1 MKNNLEEWVKIDAIL
16 HEKLKQLD
24 LLDIKRNEILEKAEK
39 SEALSPNLKAEME
52 RNLSM
57 YEKLAKEVEELK
69 YKAQSI
75 KNQINKFIIIL

>member
-39 SEALSPNLKAEME
+39 SEELSPNLKAEME
-52 RNLSM
+52 INLSM

-75 KNQINKFIIIL
+75 KKSNK

>member
-39 SEALSPNLKAEME
+39 SEELSPNLKAEME

-69 YKAQSI
+69 HKAQSI
-75 KNQINKFIIIL
+75 KKSNK

>member
-24 LLDIKRNEILEKAEK
+24 LLDIKRNEILEMAEK

-69 YKAQSI
+69 HKAQSI
-75 KNQINKFIIIL
+75 KKSNK

>member
-39 SEALSPNLKAEME
+39 SEELSPNLKAEME
-52 RNLSM
+52 INLSM

-75 KNQINKFIIIL
+75 KKLNKSINV

>member
-39 SEALSPNLKAEME
+39 SEELSPNLKAEME
-52 RNLSM
+52 INLSM

-75 KNQINKFIIIL
+75 KKLKK

>member
-24 LLDIKRNEILEKAEK
+24 LLDIKRNEILEMAEK

-75 KNQINKFIIIL
+75 KKSNK

>member
-75 KNQINKFIIIL
+75 KKLNK

>member
-39 SEALSPNLKAEME
+39 SEELSPNLKAEME

-75 KNQINKFIIIL
+75 KKSNK

>member
-24 LLDIKRNEILEKAEK
+24 LLDIKRNEILEMAEK

-57 YEKLAKEVEELK
+57 YKKLAKEVEELK
-69 YKAQSI
+69 HKAQSI
-75 KNQINKFIIIL
+75 KKSNK

>member
-75 KNQINKFIIIL
+75 KKSNK

>member
-1 MKNNLEEWVKIDAIL
+1 MKNNFEEWVKIDAIL

-39 SEALSPNLKAEME
+39 SEELSPNLKAEME

-75 KNQINKFIIIL
+75 KKSNK

>member
-39 SEALSPNLKAEME
+39 SEELSPNLKAEME
-52 RNLSM
+52 INLSM

-75 KNQINKFIIIL
+75 KKLNK

>member
-52 RNLSM
+52 INLSM

-75 KNQINKFIIIL
+75 KKLNK

>member
-39 SEALSPNLKAEME
+39 SEELSPNLKAEME

-75 KNQINKFIIIL
+75 KKSSK

>member
-24 LLDIKRNEILEKAEK
+24 LLDIKRNEILEMAEK

-57 YEKLAKEVEELK
+57 YKKLAKEVEELK

-75 KNQINKFIIIL
+75 KKSNK

>member
-52 RNLSM
+52 INLSM

-75 KNQINKFIIIL
+75 KKSNK

>member
-24 LLDIKRNEILEKAEK
+24 LLDIKRNEILEMAEK

-75 KNQINKFIIIL
+75 KKLNK

>member
-1 MKNNLEEWVKIDAIL
+1 MKSIGKYAFYGWTNLTNI
-16 HEKLKQLD
+16 
-24 LLDIKRNEILEKAEK
+24 
-39 SEALSPNLKAEME
+39 EALSPNLKAEME

-75 KNQINKFIIIL
+75 KKSNK

>member
-39 SEALSPNLKAEME
+39 SEALSPNLKAEMK

-75 KNQINKFIIIL
+75 KKSNK

>member
-39 SEALSPNLKAEME
+39 SEELSPNLKAEME

-75 KNQINKFIIIL
+75 KKLNK